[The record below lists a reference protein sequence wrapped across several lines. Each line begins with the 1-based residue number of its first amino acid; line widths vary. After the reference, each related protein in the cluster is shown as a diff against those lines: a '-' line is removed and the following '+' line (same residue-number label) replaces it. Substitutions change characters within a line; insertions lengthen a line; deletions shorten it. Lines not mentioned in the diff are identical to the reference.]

1 MLKIYYQLKIYL
13 LDFLSAGGSVSPSW
27 DSLSL
32 LEATTRVVGPTTTEE
47 KSTCEEMSG
56 PALYSTV
63 VNSSLTVQ
71 EDFVDKIVETDGRTL
86 ASDERTPAV
95 ATETTTAEVPGR
107 VTGIKIWFDA
117 SGNRV
122 RPKRLITKTT
132 VQLPMK
138 SQKDFANWG
147 SNHCIRPRI
156 NHVIVGITEIS
167 LISADKSSDCTRGR
181 SSIVNH
187 GKENDSRSLQGDLK
201 GKRTFREKNFVT

>member
-1 MLKIYYQLKIYL
+1 
-13 LDFLSAGGSVSPSW
+13 
-27 DSLSL
+27 
-32 LEATTRVVGPTTTEE
+32 
-47 KSTCEEMSG
+47 MSG

-138 SQKDFANWG
+138 SQKDFAN
-147 SNHCIRPRI
+147 
-156 NHVIVGITEIS
+156 
-167 LISADKSSDCTRGR
+167 
-181 SSIVNH
+181 
-187 GKENDSRSLQGDLK
+187 
-201 GKRTFREKNFVT
+201 